1 VWSLFI
7 TAAVLSQGYGVMF
20 TLIGRFRDDYG
31 ISESKLGWVV
41 GVGFFS
47 SFIGQL
53 LIAPLADR
61 GHAKALLLG
70 GLATNAAGLLIMAM
84 STTFPGL
91 FAGRLVMG
99 LGIGS
104 AYPAIRRA
112 IAVAE
117 PERAGA
123 NTGTLLSAD
132 VFGFLMGPMIAFL
145 VVNRFGINA
154 PFYIGIA
161 MGIAAM
167 LLCWN
172 VSMGAV
178 VQGETSQR
186 LALHLLR
193 ERWMQACVLLGVAF
207 FAMIGTFDAL
217 WALRITDLVGD
228 EKKAGPY
235 IQLGIVIFAL
245 PLVFLGKIGGKFVEK
260 RGAFLVSS
268 VGLALGVCFVSLYGL
283 AKWPVVLILI
293 GVVQATVDSFG
304 APGIPVA
311 VNEHAPKDQI
321 AGAQGLV
328 GALQTLTGGVVAIIA
343 GAMYGRFGAVTTYA
357 ATSALMFLCVAGGW
371 QRSAPY
377 RRQEAA
383 ARLARRSVPSVVDG
397 VEVPVPVEVH

>member
-7 TAAVLSQGYGVMF
+7 TSAVLSQGYGVMF

-31 ISESKLGWVV
+31 ISEGQLGWVV
-41 GVGFFS
+41 GIGFFS
-47 SFIGQL
+47 SFLAQL

-61 GHAKALLLG
+61 GGAKALLLG
-70 GLATNAAGLLIMAM
+70 GIATNALGLLLMAT

-91 FAGRLVMG
+91 FGGRLVMG
-99 LGIGS
+99 VGIGS
-104 AYPAIRRA
+104 AVPAIRRA
-112 IAVAE
+112 VAVAE
-117 PERAGA
+117 PDRIGA

-145 VVNRFGINA
+145 VVNRYGINA

-161 MGIAAM
+161 MGVAA
-167 LLCWN
+167 LALCWN

-178 VQGETSQR
+178 VAQDVGVASQR
-186 LALHLLR
+186 LAVHLLR
-193 ERWMQACVLLGVAF
+193 DRWMQACVLLGVAF

-217 WALRITDLVGD
+217 WALRMTDLIGD

-245 PLVFLGKIGGKFVEK
+245 PLVLLGKIGGKFVEK
-260 RGAFLVSS
+260 RGAFAVSS
-268 VGLALGVCFVSLYGL
+268 AGLTFGVCFVSLYGL
-283 AKWPVVLILI
+283 IRLPVVLILI

-311 VNEHAPKDQI
+311 VNEYAPKDQI

-328 GALQTLTGGVVAIIA
+328 GAIQTLTGGVVAIIA
-343 GAMYGRFGAVTTYA
+343 GVMYGRFGPVATYTS
-357 ATSALMFLCVAGGW
+357 TSALMFVCIAASW

-377 RRQEAA
+377 RKIEAA
-383 ARLARRSVPSVVDG
+383 KHARG
-397 VEVPVPVEVH
+397 